1 MANIDTVPNMNVA
14 IPKIDFHLVPV
25 PVTSNPINK
34 KIQTDIPLRIPKY
47 SNGANPPI
55 PCFKL
60 TRSGSGMVYQ
70 LLGSAIFT
78 M

>member
-55 PCFKL
+55 P
-60 TRSGSGMVYQ
+60 
-70 LLGSAIFT
+70 
-78 M
+78 